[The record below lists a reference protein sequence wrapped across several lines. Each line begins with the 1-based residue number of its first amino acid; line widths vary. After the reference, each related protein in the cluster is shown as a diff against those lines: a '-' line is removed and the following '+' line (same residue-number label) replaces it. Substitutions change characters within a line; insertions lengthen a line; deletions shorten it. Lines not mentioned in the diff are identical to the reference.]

1 MPLPTPNPNEN
12 ENDFVSRC
20 MIDDK
25 MKSEYPTEEQRYAI
39 CAHQFGVE
47 LAVRRIS
54 FDYDGT
60 FSTADGLAKA
70 TELVN
75 SGDEVY
81 IISARSEVSTE
92 MKARAA
98 RAGIRQ
104 DHIYATGSNKAKVEK
119 VKELKIAKHYDNN
132 SDVVKALGSI
142 GELI

>member
-1 MPLPTPNPNEN
+1 MPLPIPNSAES
-12 ENDFVSRC
+12 EQEFVSRC
-20 MIDDK
+20 MIDEK
-25 MKSEYPTEEQRYAI
+25 MKVEYPTEDQRYAI
-39 CAHQFGVE
+39 CAHQFGVQ
-47 LAVRRIS
+47 LAAKRIS

-60 FSTADGLAKA
+60 FSTADGLATA

-104 DHIYATGSNKAKVEK
+104 DHIYATGSNKAKIEK
-119 VKELKIAKHYDNN
+119 VKELRIAKHYDNN
-132 SDVVKALGSI
+132 PDVVKALGSI
-142 GELI
+142 GKLI